1 MKKRKVILLPDD
13 ERILNLFQGNVG
25 GVKEDEEEK
34 VIKKSTPKKQNA
46 KLTWYEIVIEKTV
59 IALLMPFLLATV
71 LIMIPVVLIGFFILN
86 NEQGNRLAEQWTN
99 LLELFLKLV
108 PYRNRGNFN
117 NIKNT
122 RWKGEEEDIPGFL
135 SRAKTYQYERIVYT
149 KNIDE
154 VKKEA
159 LEKIQSAGMI
169 DGVLT
174 YTNDNEL
181 FTYIKNNDIDQLY
194 SWIVNVF
201 EFDIKFSTDAFK
213 NILFI
218 NKTPVQIQIYSNHFN
233 TFKNGGYRMI
243 FSRIKLIYHPILDQ
257 STVLYFEKH
266 YEPEVNAYIKKNYLH
281 IQQELD
287 KKGFRLLYFP
297 SVKQL
302 PEAQNNFAEIVSYEF
317 ADLHIGDERVDK
329 KHIEKWIHDFDV
341 DEIYAFIES
350 TFQIPELPL
359 PAFIRCLSTL
369 DASSEGN
376 LIEYSFFP
384 IWGREEGL
392 IHQEVTNFLSLV
404 GQQYN
409 EPAYRLVGRHE
420 IAYDADEWFGS
431 DGSELNDDIKEKIA
445 AIKKH
450 AGEQKVFETLFYVI
464 NEFRDVNPDLCRK
477 LCKQLY
483 EESGKIE
490 KKLSRLRVDKFH
502 RIFLTDYGNVEI
514 EMTPLPKTLFL
525 FMLKYPNGIMLKEL
539 YKHKQELLY
548 IYGRISNRTDMS
560 QMQQSINDMTD
571 ATSNSINEKCSRIKE
586 AFVSKV
592 DERIAESYYITGSRQ
607 EPKRVMLD
615 RNLVIFEE
623 VL

>member
-25 GVKEDEEEK
+25 GVKEDENQ
-34 VIKKSTPKKQNA
+34 ITKKLHKKPR
-46 KLTWYEIVIEKTV
+46 WYEKIIEKTV
-59 IALLMPFLLATV
+59 LILLMPFILLSV
-71 LIMIPVVLIGFFILN
+71 LLIIPVVLIGFLFVQHEK
-86 NEQGNRLAEQWTN
+86 NERFYEKYF
-99 LLELFLKLV
+99 EKLDFFEKLI
-108 PYRNRGNFN
+108 PYRNRNSFEN
-117 NIKNT
+117 MP
-122 RWKGEEEDIPGFL
+122 RSSWKGEEEDIPGFL
-135 SRAKTYQYERIVYT
+135 SRAKRYQYERIIYT
-149 KNIDE
+149 KNLDE
-154 VKKEA
+154 VKKDA
-159 LEKIQSAGMI
+159 LEKLQSAGMI

-174 YTNDNEL
+174 YINDNEL
-181 FTYIKNNDIDQLY
+181 FKYIKNNDIDQLY
-194 SWIVNVF
+194 SWIINVF
-201 EFDIKFSTDAFK
+201 EFDIKFPTDAFK

-233 TFKNGGYRMI
+233 TIKDGSYRMI
-243 FSRIKLIYHPILDQ
+243 FSRIKLIYHPILDH
-257 STVLYFEKH
+257 STVLYFEKN
-266 YEPEVNAYIKKNYLH
+266 YEPAVNDYIKNNYDQ
-281 IQQELD
+281 IQETLS

-297 SVKQL
+297 SIKNLSQTENQFGEML
-302 PEAQNNFAEIVSYEF
+302 SYEF
-317 ADLHIGDERVDK
+317 ADLYIGNDRVEK
-329 KHIEKWIHDFDV
+329 QHVEKWIQDFDV

-350 TFQIPELPL
+350 QFQIPELPL
-359 PAFIRCLSTL
+359 PALIRCLSQL
-369 DASSEGN
+369 EPSSEGN

-384 IWGREEGL
+384 IWGKEESL
-392 IHQEVTNFLSLV
+392 IHEEVTNFLSLV
-404 GQQYN
+404 GKQYN

-431 DGSELNDDIKEKIA
+431 DGSAINDDIKEKIA

-464 NEFRDVNPDLCRK
+464 REFRDVNPELCKK

-483 EESGKIE
+483 EESGQVE
-490 KKLSRLRVDKFH
+490 KKLSRLYIDKFY
-502 RIFLTDYGNVEI
+502 RIFLLEYGKMEI

-560 QMQQSINDMTD
+560 QIQQSINDMTD

-607 EPKRVMLD
+607 EPKRVTLD

>member
-46 KLTWYEIVIEKTV
+46 KLTLYEIVIEKTV
-59 IALLMPFLLATV
+59 IALLMPFVIASV

-117 NIKNT
+117 NT

-135 SRAKTYQYERIVYT
+135 SRAKTYQYERIVYS

-159 LEKIQSAGMI
+159 LEKLQSAGMI

-201 EFDIKFSTDAFK
+201 EPEFECWPNEFK
-213 NILFI
+213 NIFFI
-218 NKTPVQIQIYSNHFN
+218 KKVPNEFHVYSNHFN
-233 TFKNGGYRMI
+233 TIKDGSYRMI
-243 FSRIKLIYHPILDQ
+243 FSRIKLIYHPILDH
-257 STVLYFEKH
+257 STVLYFEKN
-266 YEPEVNAYIKKNYLH
+266 YEPAVNDYIRNNYDQ
-281 IQQELD
+281 IQETLG
-287 KKGFRLLYFP
+287 KKGFRMLYFP
-297 SVKQL
+297 SIK
-302 PEAQNNFAEIVSYEF
+302 NFTQTENQFGEMLSYEF
-317 ADLHIGDERVDK
+317 ADLHVGDERVDK
-329 KHIEKWIHDFDV
+329 QHVEKWIHDFDV

-369 DASSEGN
+369 DATSEGN
-376 LIEYSFFP
+376 LVEYSFFP

-420 IAYDADEWFGS
+420 IVYDADEWFGS
-431 DGSELNDDIKEKIA
+431 DGSVLNDDIKEKIA

-490 KKLSRLRVDKFH
+490 KKLSRLRIDKFH
-502 RIFLTDYGNVEI
+502 RIFLTDYGNIEI

-548 IYGRISNRTDMS
+548 IYGRISNRTDLI

-607 EPKRVMLD
+607 EPKRVKLD
-615 RNLVIFEE
+615 RDLVIFEE
-623 VL
+623 VF